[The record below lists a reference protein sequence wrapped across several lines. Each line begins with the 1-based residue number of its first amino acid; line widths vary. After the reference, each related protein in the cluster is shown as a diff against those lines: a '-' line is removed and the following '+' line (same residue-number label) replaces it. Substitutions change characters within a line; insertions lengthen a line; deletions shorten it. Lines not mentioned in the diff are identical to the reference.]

1 MKFIAELKR
10 RRVFRAGLVYVIV
23 AWAVIQAADII
34 LPRLGVPD
42 WAVTFVIVAAG
53 LGLPI
58 ALVLAWLYDINP
70 DPARAGTAT
79 PESRRA
85 YGYLGVGILIALV
98 GFAGYAG
105 YERAPK
111 KTVAA
116 SASDVVDAA
125 SIAVLPFV
133 NMSADPEQEY
143 FSDGLTEELLNALS
157 QVSAL
162 RVAARTSSFSFKG
175 KNLPVAEIARTL
187 KVRTVL
193 EGSVRK
199 ANNRVRITAQLINA
213 SDGYHLWS
221 QTFDRELTDVFAI
234 QEEISRSI
242 ADALQLRLA
251 ATDSASLRREQH
263 DLSAYDLYLRARFH
277 WNKRTESDLREA
289 QSLLERAIGIDP
301 KFARAH
307 AALADVYGVWND
319 YATKPDRSVVG
330 KAIASAQRALALD
343 STLAEPYA
351 ALGNVYHQDFRFQE
365 ARAAYQ
371 RAIAM
376 KPGYATTHQWYAW
389 TLLHTGNA
397 AAALNEIE
405 TARQLDPLSLIINEN
420 KGEHLIYSGRYDEA
434 LAQLQH
440 TLELDSTFTVTFPF
454 LALSYSLLGDHANAL
469 RWAERT
475 LARPEY
481 GVYDMGQAAY
491 VLARAGK
498 TARARGVLK
507 EMEARSFWAMTAPGY
522 VALGDTARALAALEK
537 DYSIGG
543 STALLE
549 QLSAGPA
556 LTSLRSHPRV
566 QALRRKLGLNL
577 SDR

>member
-10 RRVFRAGLVYVIV
+10 RRVFRAGLVYVVV

-34 LPRLGVPD
+34 MPRLGVPD
-42 WAVTFVIVAAG
+42 WAVTFIIVAAG

-70 DPARAGTAT
+70 DPAHAAAGHAAN
-79 PESRRA
+79 RRVYA
-85 YGYLGVGILIALV
+85 FLGIGLLIGLV
-98 GFAGYAG
+98 GFAAYVK
-105 YERAPK
+105 YERGPE
-111 KTVAA
+111 AA
-116 SASDVVDAA
+116 TPSDGDVVDAA

-143 FSDGLTEELLNALS
+143 FSDGLTEELLNALA
-157 QVSAL
+157 QVSTL

-175 KNLPVAEIARTL
+175 KNLPVAEIARAL
-187 KVRTVL
+187 NVRTVL

-221 QTFDRELTDVFAI
+221 QTFDRELTDIFAI

-242 ADALQLRLA
+242 AGALQVRLA
-251 ATDSASLRREQH
+251 ANDSASLRREQH
-263 DLSAYDLYLRARFH
+263 DLSAYDLYLRARFY
-277 WNKRTESDLREA
+277 WNKRNQTSLREA
-289 QSLLERAIGIDP
+289 LSLLERAIEIDP
-301 KFARAH
+301 EFARAH

-319 YATKPDRSVVG
+319 YATTRDAAMVAKS
-330 KAIASAQRALALD
+330 IASAQRALQLD

-351 ALGNVYHQDFRFQE
+351 ALGNAYHQSLRLREAQAAFR
-365 ARAAYQ
+365 

-389 TLLHTGNA
+389 SLLHTGNA

-405 TARQLDPLSLIINEN
+405 TALRLDPLSLIINEN
-420 KGEHLIYSGRYDEA
+420 KAEHLLFSGRYDEA
-434 LAQLQH
+434 LAQFRH
-440 TLELDSTFTVTFPF
+440 TLELDSTFAVTYVF
-454 LALSYSLLGDHANAL
+454 LALTYSLLGDHANAL

-481 GVYDMGQAAY
+481 GVYDMGHAAY
-491 VLARAGK
+491 ILAVAGK
-498 TARARGVLK
+498 TQRARALLA
-507 EMEARSFWAMTAPGY
+507 EMEKRSFWAMMAPGY
-522 VALGDTARALAALEK
+522 LALGDTARALAVLEK
-537 DYSIGG
+537 DYDLGG
-543 STALLE
+543 SAALLE
-549 QLSAGPA
+549 QLSANPA
-556 LTSLRSHPRV
+556 LAPLRAHPRFR
-566 QALRRKLGLNL
+566 ALRRKLGLD
-577 SDR
+577 SR

>member
-1 MKFIAELKR
+1 MTFIEELKR
-10 RRVFRAGLVYVIV
+10 RRVFRAGLVYVV
-23 AWAVIQAADII
+23 AAWAVIQAADII
-34 LPRLGVPD
+34 LPRLGLPD
-42 WAVTFVIVAAG
+42 WTVTFIIVTAG

-70 DPARAGTAT
+70 DPARSDASR
-79 PESRRA
+79 PVPRRA
-85 YGYLGVGILIALV
+85 YAYLATGVLVGLV
-98 GFAGYAG
+98 GFAAYAS
-105 YERAPK
+105 YERVPAARK
-111 KTVAA
+111 VAND
-116 SASDVVDAA
+116 DVDPA

-157 QVSAL
+157 QVQAL

-221 QTFDRELTDVFAI
+221 QTFDRELTDIFAI

-242 ADALQLRLA
+242 TDALKLRLA
-251 ATDSASLRREQH
+251 ADDSASLRRAQH
-263 DLSAYDLYLRARFH
+263 DLSAYDLYLRARFY
-277 WNKRTESDLREA
+277 WNKRTQTSLREA
-289 QSLLERAIGIDP
+289 LTLLEQAIQIDP
-301 KFARAH
+301 GFARAH

-319 YATKPDRSVVG
+319 YATTTDRSYVA
-330 KAIASAQRALALD
+330 KSIAAANRALQLD
-343 STLAEPYA
+343 STLAEAYA
-351 ALGNVYHQDFRFQE
+351 SLGNAYHQSLRFKESQAAFR
-365 ARAAYQ
+365 

-389 TLLHTGNA
+389 SLLHTGNA
-397 AAALNEIE
+397 PAALNEIE
-405 TARQLDPLSLIINEN
+405 TARKLDPLSLIINEN
-420 KGEHLIYSGRYDEA
+420 KGEHLLFSGRYDEA
-434 LAQLQH
+434 IVQFQH
-440 TLELDSTFTVTFPF
+440 TLELDSTFTVTYPF
-454 LALSYSLLGDHANAL
+454 LALSYSMLGDHTNAL

-475 LARPEY
+475 LARSEY

-498 TARARGVLK
+498 TERARAVLT
-507 EMEARSFWAMTAPGY
+507 EMEKRRFWAMMAPGY
-522 VALGDTARALAALEK
+522 FALGDTARALAALEK
-537 DYSIGG
+537 DYELGG
-543 STALLE
+543 SAPLLE
-549 QLSAGPA
+549 QLSANPA
-556 LTSLRSHPRV
+556 LTPLRSHPRF
-566 QALRRKLGLNL
+566 QALRRKLGLSQSNQ
-577 SDR
+577 